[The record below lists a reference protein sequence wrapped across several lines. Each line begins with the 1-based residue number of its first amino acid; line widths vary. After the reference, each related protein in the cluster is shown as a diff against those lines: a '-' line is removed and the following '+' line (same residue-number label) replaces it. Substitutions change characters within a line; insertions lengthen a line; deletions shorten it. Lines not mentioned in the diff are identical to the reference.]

1 MSGLCHVSQCLCSCH
16 CLCRQCGHVRVC
28 HVSQCLCSCHCL
40 CRQCGH
46 VRVVSCQS
54 VLVLM
59 PQLVSPVWSC
69 QGCVMSVSACA
80 HATACVLPVWSCQG
94 VHVSQCLCSCHCL
107 CRQCGHVRVVS
118 CQSVLVLMPL
128 LVSCQIAIAIND
140 SSKLGIKKRIKS
152 VRSCQGCVMSVPTL
166 TSVQVNVTA
175 CVMSEWSCQGC
186 VLSCPCK
193 GLVLKAVSFVLC
205 GYTASELCNGLC

>member
-1 MSGLCHVSQCLCSCH
+1 MTVYLLISLPIIPYIH
-16 CLCRQCGHVRVC
+16 RVGQNRMYTPYMT
-28 HVSQCLCSCHCL
+28 VYTVISLPM
-40 CRQCGH
+40 
-46 VRVVSCQS
+46 
-54 VLVLM
+54 M
-59 PQLVSPVWSC
+59 PYVHREYMVVWS
-69 QGCVMSVSACA
+69 
-80 HATACVLPVWSCQG
+80 TLKYPVYIPVC
-94 VHVSQCLCSCHCL
+94 
-107 CRQCGHVRVVS
+107 QCGHVRVVS